1 MSYTFNDTIPLNVSL
16 PSPKHLMCLKFWYYF
31 KGIIN
36 SSYLSVEVLTN
47 NFGTPTSS
55 VSFTARA
62 PTVFQQQWL
71 YARTNITLKN
81 GDKIKIKGQI
91 TDPNSVIA
99 VDDVLVQSHSCEPMG
114 WCDFESGL
122 REKAIQ

>member
-1 MSYTFNDTIPLNVSL
+1 
-16 PSPKHLMCLKFWYYF
+16 MCLKFWYYF
-31 KGIIN
+31 KSTIN
-36 SSYLSVEVLTN
+36 STYLSVVVATN
-47 NFGTPTSS
+47 IFGTPTSS
-55 VSFTARA
+55 IYFTARA

-71 YARTNITLKN
+71 YARTNMTVKD
-81 GDKIKIKGQI
+81 GDKINITAQI
-91 TDPNSVIA
+91 SDPNSVIA